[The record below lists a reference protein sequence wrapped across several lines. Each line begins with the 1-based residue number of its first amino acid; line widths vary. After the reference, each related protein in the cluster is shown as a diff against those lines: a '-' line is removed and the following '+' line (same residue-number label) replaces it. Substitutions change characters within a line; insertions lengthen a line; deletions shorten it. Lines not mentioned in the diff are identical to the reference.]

1 MSNVPKKEV
10 LEKKA
15 EILKAIAHPTRLR
28 ILKGLIE
35 DGPSCVGKLRVDPHV
50 HKATISQ
57 HLTRMK
63 AVKVIKGKRNGTQ
76 IIYSIND
83 VYGIVDAIT
92 AYMS

>member
-1 MSNVPKKEV
+1 MANKTKLEV
-10 LEKKA
+10 FEKKA

-35 DGPSCVGKLRVDPHV
+35 DGPSNVKSLRVDSHV

-63 AVKVIKGKRNGTQ
+63 AVKIISGKRKGTQ

-83 VYGIVDAIT
+83 IYGIVDSIK
-92 AYMS
+92 AYLV